1 MSECGINYNVES
13 KGPCEVHILESGK
26 SMADYQELRKEEGLR
41 SRDRNYPIENE
52 HFSRTDTSLERK
64 LQGKCRFPVQL
75 QGCLSVQ
82 PQM

>member
-1 MSECGINYNVES
+1 MWNQLQCRVKRDPVRFISWKVERAWHLL
-13 KGPCEVHILESGK
+13 GT
-26 SMADYQELRKEEGLR
+26 QKEEGLR

-52 HFSRTDTSLERK
+52 HFSRTDTSLEAT
-64 LQGKCRFPVQL
+64 QGKVPLPVQL